1 MITVLIVSF
10 MVLLFLGVPVAFA
23 MALSS
28 FIYIGVDLF
37 NGGTLLLSTAVQRMV
52 VGVDSF
58 PLMAIPFFVLAGEFM
73 NSGGITKSLIN
84 LARALVGHVKGGMA
98 QVNIL
103 ASVLFAA
110 MSGSSIAC
118 ASIFGRML
126 IPDMIKDGYDKGFA
140 SAVISCSAT
149 IGPIIP
155 PSIVMIVYG
164 VMANVSI
171 GKLFLGGVLP
181 GILMGGSL
189 MLVAYLVAHKKN
201 YPVYTKAGMKER
213 LLMAK
218 DAILPLLMPV
228 ILIGGI
234 LSGYFT
240 PTEAAIVAAVYGF
253 ILAVAK
259 KEISLKDLPVIGI
272 NTTVGSARIMFIIA
286 AAALFGWILT
296 LEQAPLMVA
305 DFILGV
311 ADNPYLTL
319 LVINIFLLILGMF
332 MESTAIIIMTTPM
345 FVPII
350 SQLGIDPVH
359 FGVMM
364 LVNVMIGTVTVPV
377 GVLMYVTNDIA
388 GIGMGEYF
396 KHVKPFYLALFGA
409 LALITLFPI
418 ITTLIPNLLMP

>member
-1 MITVLIVSF
+1 MISVLLISF
-10 MVLLFLGVPVAFA
+10 ILLLFLGVPVAFA
-23 MALSS
+23 MAISS
-28 FIYIGVDLF
+28 FVYIGVDLL
-37 NGGTLLLSTAVQRMV
+37 NGGSLLLSTAIQRMI
-52 VGVDSF
+52 VGIDSF

-73 NSGGITKSLIN
+73 NVGGITRRLVN
-84 LARALVGHVKGGMA
+84 LARALVGHLKGGMA

-103 ASVLFAA
+103 ASVFFAA

-126 IPDMIKDGYDKGFA
+126 IPVMEKDGYDKGFA
-140 SAVISCSAT
+140 SSVISCAAT

-171 GKLFLGGVLP
+171 GRLFLGGIIP
-181 GILMGGSL
+181 GIVMGGSL
-189 MLVAYLVAHKKN
+189 MIAAYIVAKKRN
-201 YPVYTKAGMKER
+201 YPVYTKSGLKER
-213 LLMAK
+213 VQMIREAV
-218 DAILPLLMPV
+218 LPMLMPL

-234 LSGYFT
+234 LTGWFT
-240 PTEAAIVAAVYGF
+240 PTEAAIVAALYGF
-253 ILAVAK
+253 LLGILQ
-259 KEISLKDLPVIGI
+259 KEITVQDLPRIGL
-272 NTTVGSARIMFIIA
+272 NTAIGSARIMFIIA

-296 LEQAPLMVA
+296 LEQAPLMA
-305 DFILGV
+305 SQFILGV
-311 ADNPYLTL
+311 SDNVYLTL

-350 SQLGIDPVH
+350 SQLGIDPVF

-364 LVNVMIGTVTVPV
+364 LVNVMLGTVTVPV

-396 KHVKPFYLALFGA
+396 RHVKPFYLALFGS
-409 LALITLFPI
+409 LALIILFPI
-418 ITTLIPNLLMP
+418 LVTFIPNLLM